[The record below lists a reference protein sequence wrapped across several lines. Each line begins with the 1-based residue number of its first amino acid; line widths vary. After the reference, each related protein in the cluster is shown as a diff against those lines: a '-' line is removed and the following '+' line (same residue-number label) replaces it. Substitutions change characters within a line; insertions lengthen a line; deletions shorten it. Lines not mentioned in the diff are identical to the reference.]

1 MEAYSYFYIFHLFF
15 MKALNRPGLPLEA
28 GHGMKGLAGLCTGSS
43 NLPAESLGE
52 EAMPT
57 NPTL

>member
-15 MKALNRPGLPLEA
+15 MKALNRRGVPLEA
-28 GHGMKGLAGLCTGSS
+28 EHGMRCLAGLCTGSS
-43 NLPAESLGE
+43 YLPAESLGE
-52 EAMPT
+52 EEMPT